1 MIVTK
6 TQTVS
11 VNINGVE
18 FNIDI
23 DVAIKAGIAKPVRTH
38 KIGNYYRDIKTGVI
52 YILVSYGGYSRVSL
66 VFLTGIMTGYRV
78 QTIDLPNINNTI
90 NLHNHL
96 TRQIRIKHKLRTI
109 IINISVIHNISNS
122 VFHIYFNI
130 LSAFYQ
136 MSTTFFNYR

>member
-1 MIVTK
+1 MIAIK

-52 YILVSYGGYSRVSL
+52 YILMSYGGWHRVSL
-66 VFLTGIMTGYRV
+66 VHLTGTMVGYRDQSLDV
-78 QTIDLPNINNTI
+78 NNIHKITEAEFSYMDCSRVLEQIDNPLV
-90 NLHNHL
+90 
-96 TRQIRIKHKLRTI
+96 K
-109 IINISVIHNISNS
+109 
-122 VFHIYFNI
+122 
-130 LSAFYQ
+130 
-136 MSTTFFNYR
+136 

>member
-1 MIVTK
+1 MIAIK

-52 YILVSYGGYSRVSL
+52 YILMSYGGWHRVSL
-66 VFLTGIMTGYRV
+66 VPLTGSLAGYRDQSLDV
-78 QTIDLPNINNTI
+78 N
-90 NLHNHL
+90 NLHKITEAEFSYIDCGRVL
-96 TRQIRIKHKLRTI
+96 EQIDNPLVK
-109 IINISVIHNISNS
+109 
-122 VFHIYFNI
+122 
-130 LSAFYQ
+130 
-136 MSTTFFNYR
+136 

>member
-1 MIVTK
+1 MIAIK

-52 YILVSYGGYSRVSL
+52 YILMSYGGLTRVSL
-66 VFLTGIMTGYRV
+66 VPLTGSKAGMTAMAGFMAV
-78 QTIDLPNINNTI
+78 DNINKITEAEFSYVGDSHM
-90 NLHNHL
+90 LE
-96 TRQIRIKHKLRTI
+96 QIDNPLVK
-109 IINISVIHNISNS
+109 
-122 VFHIYFNI
+122 
-130 LSAFYQ
+130 
-136 MSTTFFNYR
+136 

>member
-38 KIGNYYRDIKTGVI
+38 KIGNYYRDIKFGGI

-78 QTIDLPNINNTI
+78 QTIDLPNINKITEAEFTYVANGMELELI
-90 NLHNHL
+90 GNPLV
-96 TRQIRIKHKLRTI
+96 K
-109 IINISVIHNISNS
+109 
-122 VFHIYFNI
+122 
-130 LSAFYQ
+130 
-136 MSTTFFNYR
+136 

>member
-66 VFLTGIMTGYRV
+66 VPLTGIMAGYRHMA
-78 QTIDLPNINNTI
+78 IDVGNINKITEDWFKYVASGMELELIDNP
-90 NLHNHL
+90 LV
-96 TRQIRIKHKLRTI
+96 K
-109 IINISVIHNISNS
+109 
-122 VFHIYFNI
+122 
-130 LSAFYQ
+130 
-136 MSTTFFNYR
+136 

>member
-1 MIVTK
+1 MIAIK

-52 YILVSYGGYSRVSL
+52 YILMSYGGWTRVSL
-66 VFLTGIMTGYRV
+66 VPLTGSLAGYRDLA
-78 QTIDLPNINNTI
+78 IDVNNIHKITEAEFSYI
-90 NLHNHL
+90 DGGHMLE
-96 TRQIRIKHKLRTI
+96 QIDNPLIK
-109 IINISVIHNISNS
+109 
-122 VFHIYFNI
+122 
-130 LSAFYQ
+130 
-136 MSTTFFNYR
+136 

>member
-38 KIGNYYRDIKTGVI
+38 KIGNYYRNIKTGVI

-78 QTIDLPNINNTI
+78 QTIDLPNINKITEDWFTYVASGME
-90 NLHNHL
+90 LE
-96 TRQIRIKHKLRTI
+96 QIDNPLVK
-109 IINISVIHNISNS
+109 
-122 VFHIYFNI
+122 
-130 LSAFYQ
+130 
-136 MSTTFFNYR
+136 

>member
-38 KIGNYYRDIKTGVI
+38 KIGNYYRNIVSGDIYMLI
-52 YILVSYGGYSRVSL
+52 SYYYGRNRVSL
-66 VFLTGIMTGYRV
+66 VRLTGFHPGVLISPTIVFDVNNITEAEFTCMTHTSSRLE
-78 QTIDLPNINNTI
+78 QIDNPLV
-90 NLHNHL
+90 
-96 TRQIRIKHKLRTI
+96 K
-109 IINISVIHNISNS
+109 
-122 VFHIYFNI
+122 
-130 LSAFYQ
+130 
-136 MSTTFFNYR
+136 